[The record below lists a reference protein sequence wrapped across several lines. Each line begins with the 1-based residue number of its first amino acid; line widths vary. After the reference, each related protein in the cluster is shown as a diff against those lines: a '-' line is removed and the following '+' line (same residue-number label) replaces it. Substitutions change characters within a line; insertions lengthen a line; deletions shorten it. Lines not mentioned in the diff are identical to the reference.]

1 MAERCIAFNKVDE
14 EVFPYILF
22 LPTEKDKLISLLNG
36 VFGSEKKIA
45 ILQKIP
51 ACGDTKIYQKDL
63 IETLPYSNKTVIKNL
78 KELCDLNI
86 LHEDMEQQKGNGGA
100 WVKYYLVDE
109 KMTWLVLLFK
119 EPSEL
124 DNIQQ
129 IILQLASLYYFSIVD
144 MAKRYG
150 LTEDDIKAQLGI

>member
-1 MAERCIAFNKVDE
+1 MAERCIAFDKVDS

-22 LPTEKDKLISLLNG
+22 LPTDKEKLVSLLNG
-36 VFGSEKKIA
+36 VFGSEKKIT
-45 ILQKIP
+45 ILQQIP
-51 ACGDTKIYQKDL
+51 ACGDTKVYQKDL
-63 IETLPYSNKTVIKNL
+63 IEMLPYSNKTVIKNL

-86 LHEDMEQQKGNGGA
+86 LHEDMEKGEGGA
-100 WVKYYLVDE
+100 WVKYYLVED

-129 IILQLASLYYFSIVD
+129 IILQLANLYYYSIVD
-144 MAKRYG
+144 MAKRYD
-150 LTEDDIKAQLGI
+150 LTENDVRAQMGL